1 MTADEIKAMAASGE
15 SETLEMKSTT
25 RLRREATRTVCA
37 MLNQNGGQLL
47 FGVNPN
53 GKVIGQQVSDRTIE
67 EMSEEL
73 RRIDPPAFPS
83 IERVRVTPDREVVM
97 VRVSPGATK
106 PYRYRGEAY
115 RRMGNTTVQMSA
127 EEYNH
132 MLLER
137 LHSDQRWE
145 NQPAVGWSVDDLDIE
160 EIQRTVYEAVQKGRM
175 DDPGTRDPKDLL
187 RGLKLYR
194 DGIPWRAAVVLFG
207 KAERIGFDMPQCL
220 LRVARFRGD
229 DRSEF
234 LDNRQFRGHAFKLLR
249 DAEHFVRDH
258 NPIASR
264 FETDR
269 FERIDEP
276 LYPLLVVREAIANA
290 LCHRDYAIGGGSV
303 GLAIYDDRLEVTSS
317 GTLHFGLT
325 PELLF
330 KPHSSQPWN
339 PLIANTFYHRGIIE
353 EWGTGT
359 LKMAAGATAAGL
371 RPPEIEDAA
380 GCVTVCF
387 RHGKRL
393 IDLPLRF
400 HAEDTKSFSL
410 RLEHLTIS
418 QQAILALLEQGERA
432 LALREIHARLAELDI
447 RRLRGDLASLKAK
460 GLVATTGR
468 GRGARWKRL

>member
-1 MTADEIKAMAASGE
+1 MTPDEIEAMAASGE
-15 SETLEMKSTT
+15 SETLELKRTT
-25 RLRREATRTVCA
+25 KLRREATRTVCA
-37 MLNQNGGQLL
+37 MLNQRGGKVL
-47 FGVNPN
+47 FGVDPK
-53 GKVIGQQVSDRTIE
+53 GRVHGQQVSERTLE
-67 EMSEEL
+67 EVGAEL

-83 IERVRVTPDREVVM
+83 VERVPVTADLAVV
-97 VRVSPGATK
+97 VVGVSAGAAK
-106 PYRYRGEAY
+106 PYRYLGESY
-115 RRMGNTTVQMSA
+115 QRMGNMTVAMSA
-127 EEYNH
+127 DEYNRI
-132 MLLER
+132 LFER
-137 LHSDQRWE
+137 MHSEQRWE
-145 NQPAVGWSVDDLDIE
+145 NQPAVGWSVDDLDVE

-175 DDPGTRDPKDLL
+175 DDPGTRDPEDLL

-194 DGIPWRAAVVLFG
+194 DGILWRAAVVLFG

-249 DAEHFVRDH
+249 DAELFVRDH
-258 NPIASR
+258 NPIAGR
-264 FETDR
+264 FEVDR

-387 RHGKRL
+387 RHGKR
-393 IDLPLRF
+393 IDLPLHF
-400 HAEDTKSFSL
+400 HGEATGSFSL
-410 RLEHLTIS
+410 RLEHLTVS
-418 QQAILALLEQGERA
+418 QRAILALLDQGERS
-432 LALREIHARLAELDI
+432 LALREIHSRLAELDI